1 LRIEPNEKS
10 ETGFCALGGRKL
22 PRQIFSFSAGHEH
35 PRIGWLLPSA
45 KWHKTRRTINFKGIE
60 AMLTRFNNEVLSF
73 GPSAVLPQNLNN
85 EWIMILQGLADDFLD
100 TNFDLQECKNPQD
113 IGDPVLIA
121 CVYEIARYN
130 NGENVEYS
138 SKELA
143 EKVAI
148 YAIAITMESVNRESN
163 IELEPPNL
171 DNVLSIDRI
180 IAFKDKNPEFV
191 NVLKQACIIRNSEK
205 GWFQNIKEK
214 LLSSDS

>member
-1 LRIEPNEKS
+1 MI
-10 ETGFCALGGRKL
+10 
-22 PRQIFSFSAGHEH
+22 
-35 PRIGWLLPSA
+35 
-45 KWHKTRRTINFKGIE
+45 
-60 AMLTRFNNEVLSF
+60 TRFNNEVLSF

-85 EWIMILQGLADDFLD
+85 EWILILQGLADDFLD
-100 TNFDLQECKNPQD
+100 TNFDLQECKNPHD

-130 NGENVEYS
+130 NGENVDYS

-191 NVLKQACIIRNSEK
+191 KVLKQACIIRNSEK

>member
-1 LRIEPNEKS
+1 
-10 ETGFCALGGRKL
+10 
-22 PRQIFSFSAGHEH
+22 
-35 PRIGWLLPSA
+35 
-45 KWHKTRRTINFKGIE
+45 
-60 AMLTRFNNEVLSF
+60 MLTRFNNEVLSF
-73 GPSAVLPQNLNN
+73 GPNAVLPQNLNN
-85 EWIMILQGLADDFLD
+85 EWIMILQALADDFLD

-148 YAIAITMESVNRESN
+148 YAIAITMESVNRESD

-180 IAFKDKNPEFV
+180 IAFKNKNPEFV

-205 GWFQNIKEK
+205 GWFQNIKKK